1 MNATIIDMELI
12 KADSLTVDALEIGD
26 LIGYNDEVVEILFIE
41 SDSTGDN
48 YDIEIVNDFGEK
60 EVIQF
65 AFNDEVDWYV
75 YLDQKFCVLP
85 RTKPGAPFGCVAFTQ
100 DLIFF
105 PKSAKIIT

>member
-1 MNATIIDMELI
+1 MTATIIDMELI

-48 YDIEIVNDFGEK
+48 YDIEVVNDFGEK

-75 YLDQKFCVLP
+75 YLD
-85 RTKPGAPFGCVAFTQ
+85 
-100 DLIFF
+100 
-105 PKSAKIIT
+105 

>member
-1 MNATIIDMELI
+1 MNATIINMELI
-12 KADSLTVDALEIGD
+12 KADTLTADSLEIGD
-26 LIGYNDEVVEILFIE
+26 LISYNDEIVEIIFIE

-75 YLDQKFCVLP
+75 PSQ
-85 RTKPGAPFGCVAFTQ
+85 
-100 DLIFF
+100 
-105 PKSAKIIT
+105 

>member
-1 MNATIIDMELI
+1 MSVTMMNMELV
-12 KADSLTVDALEIGD
+12 KADTLTADSLEIGD
-26 LIGYNDEVVEILFIE
+26 LISYNNEIVEVLFIE

-75 YLDQKFCVLP
+75 PIQ
-85 RTKPGAPFGCVAFTQ
+85 
-100 DLIFF
+100 
-105 PKSAKIIT
+105 

>member
-1 MNATIIDMELI
+1 MTATIINMELI
-12 KADSLTVDALEIGD
+12 KADTLTADSLEIGD
-26 LIGYNDEVVEILFIE
+26 LISYNDEIVEVLFIE

-75 YLDQKFCVLP
+75 P
-85 RTKPGAPFGCVAFTQ
+85 AE
-100 DLIFF
+100 
-105 PKSAKIIT
+105 

>member
-1 MNATIIDMELI
+1 MELI

-75 YLDQKFCVLP
+75 YLD
-85 RTKPGAPFGCVAFTQ
+85 
-100 DLIFF
+100 
-105 PKSAKIIT
+105 